1 MYGTFNMGIGYI
13 LVVDPSLVEVIMSE
27 LKILGEDAYL
37 IGKTDSTGKI
47 TIK

>member
-13 LVVDPSLVEVIMSE
+13 LVVDSSQTEDVMSE
-27 LKILGEDAYL
+27 LKSLGEDVYL
-37 IGKTDSTGKI
+37 IGKTDSTEKI